1 MVAMVV
7 SSILQIRIWENPW
20 GGGNLVSSAFV
31 QTMMV
36 TMFGFSV
43 VQNFMNSSGD
53 IFTLTS
59 MLIIV
64 YKNALNNQHFAK
76 DSIYTNSALP
86 YYLRSYMNK

>member
-7 SSILQIRIWENPW
+7 SSTLQIRICENPR
-20 GGGNLVSSAFV
+20 GGGNLISSAFV

-43 VQNFMNSSGD
+43 VQSFMNSSGD

-59 MLIIV
+59 MRIIV
-64 YKNALNNQHFAK
+64 YKNAFNNQHFAK
-76 DSIYTNSALP
+76 DSIY
-86 YYLRSYMNK
+86 NKSHFLII